1 MYLIL
6 VHVLIKGKYLI
17 LVHVLIIW
25 RFVWYLCTFWLY
37 WCVCNVCTFWELN
50 ICICCLCTFHC
61 CMSLLLVH
69 ALLIFLFMLH
79 TLFFLLIH
87 SNTFMFSLIYGYL
100 IYVSILL
107 ANTSH
112 KSRLILGLNRS
123 RVSGEIPTCLPLV
136 SNSIPYPVWV
146 LRVLRVHQLTS
157 LLLTPHTHQHHCAI
171 RNNGMYMFNI
181 KYL

>member
-1 MYLIL
+1 M
-6 VHVLIKGKYLI
+6 
-17 LVHVLIIW
+17 
-25 RFVWYLCTFWLY
+25 
-37 WCVCNVCTFWELN
+37 CTFWELN

-61 CMSLLLVH
+61 CMRLLLVH